1 VYYAISQEN
10 VMKEINRKK
19 RLRVSIALAGIW
31 LFCIAIYLLFT
42 RFVHVL
48 PLHSAVIVISETL
61 LCLLIWIFFMV
72 KINWLRDLDSGRHI
86 MYLNISNVLTSLR
99 LCLLPLLITMFGLV
113 SNREHPLYM
122 RLAILLLAL
131 LLGLTDFFDGMLAR
145 VRHEVTMLGRILDP
159 IGDFTLIFSI
169 SILIF
174 SQGVIQWW
182 YFTLI
187 QIRFTVMSLFLVY
200 MVLSKISFKV
210 KTTPLGKTTV
220 FYTMCLLGLCMIHL
234 LLQVDIS
241 GFYTIIYLLQFIG
254 GVIIIASSIEK
265 GFYLK
270 TIINTQQSTRRT
282 LQ

>member
-1 VYYAISQEN
+1 
-10 VMKEINRKK
+10 
-19 RLRVSIALAGIW
+19 
-31 LFCIAIYLLFT
+31 
-42 RFVHVL
+42 
-48 PLHSAVIVISETL
+48 
-61 LCLLIWIFFMV
+61 
-72 KINWLRDLDSGRHI
+72 
-86 MYLNISNVLTSLR
+86 
-99 LCLLPLLITMFGLV
+99 
-113 SNREHPLYM
+113 M